1 MLHLAK
7 LAVGV
12 RDVAHLRELQAE
24 RVKNRPPLR
33 HRTRHFPRRSA
44 EVLDGGSIYWV
55 VAGAM
60 IVRQRIL
67 DIINDK
73 HDDGSAC
80 AALVLDPALV
90 GVAGRLMRPF
100 QGWRYLQPED
110 APPDLARARMGIGEA
125 ALPPAMRRELRTLGL
140 I

>member
-12 RDVAHLRELQAE
+12 RDAAHLRELQTE
-24 RVKNRPPLR
+24 RAKNRPPLR

-44 EVLDGGSIYWV
+44 EVLEGGSIYWV

-67 DIINDK
+67 DIVNDK

-80 AALVLDPALV
+80 AALVLDPALIA
-90 GVAGRLMRPF
+90 VAGRLMRPF

-110 APPDLARARMGIGEA
+110 APPDLSRLPTAVGET
-125 ALPPAMRRELRTLGL
+125 ALPPAMRRELRALGL